1 MNFTRP
7 GTAYGGFYKNQ
18 SQKIKPYEEIQKKN
32 VSSKSQMQYLWFD
45 RVNKILQQVDYM
57 QNLVDFLDF
66 VAQKAHTIQND
77 FLE

>member
-1 MNFTRP
+1 
-7 GTAYGGFYKNQ
+7 
-18 SQKIKPYEEIQKKN
+18 
-32 VSSKSQMQYLWFD
+32 MQYLWFD